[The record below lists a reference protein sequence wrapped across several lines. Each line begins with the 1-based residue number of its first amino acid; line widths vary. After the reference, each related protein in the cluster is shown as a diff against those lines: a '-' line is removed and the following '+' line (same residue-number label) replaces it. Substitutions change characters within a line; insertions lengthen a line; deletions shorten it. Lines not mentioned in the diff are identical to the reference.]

1 MVRDPPPRM
10 SQVQRRESLAD
21 PNYKGQDYAIDT
33 AVENGPLIDRRCTDI
48 LCILIFLGFVAA
60 ATFVGIYAVEN
71 GDPMRI
77 MTPYDVNGNFCGKKN
92 TSIDLTGYPYLWYQD
107 IGTPFWLAYAT
118 CVTEC
123 PT

>member
-1 MVRDPPPRM
+1 MARDTPPRM
-10 SQVQRRESLAD
+10 SQVQRRDGLAD

-33 AVENGPLIDRRCTDI
+33 AVENGPLTDRRCTDI
-48 LCILIFLGFVAA
+48 LCIFIFLGFVAA

-77 MTPYDVNGNFCGKKN
+77 MTPYDVNGNFCGK
-92 TSIDLTGYPYLWYQD
+92 TVGFTDYPYLWYQNID
-107 IGTPFWLAYAT
+107 TPFWLAYAV
-118 CVTEC
+118 CVKEC